1 MNQYVSLSA
10 VYGPKGTPPAN
21 GSECHA
27 SISPTGGCF
36 GGRRW
41 GPAARG
47 GRTRRPPPA
56 SSAASGK
63 VSGLPRQPHA
73 VPAATMRLGSYE
85 IDVRHGRRQ
94 GVYPVLIDVAG
105 FRIKAVR
112 QWGWP
117 LGGYRL
123 RELSSTG
130 KRLRRLFH
138 RLLSPYGR

>member
-27 SISPTGGCF
+27 SMSPTGGCF

-47 GRTRRPPPA
+47 GERGGHHRRHLQHL
-56 SSAASGK
+56 GGCQ
-63 VSGLPRQPHA
+63 VCRDNRA
-73 VPAATMRLGSYE
+73 VPVATMRLGSYE

-94 GVYPVLIDVAG
+94 GLYPVPIDVAG
-105 FRIKAVR
+105 FRIRAVG

-130 KRLRRLFH
+130 KRLRRLFR